1 MGCLESFISTSPLW
15 KDSFFSFQFSV
26 GYHDSARYQILDC
39 FEYQIRNYLKFT
51 NGEGVHPIIS
61 EVLLKTDAFE
71 LIGHKGVSRF
81 SDFGIDSINMMRGF
95 IIEGCN
101 DIETIVDG
109 NDIRKS
115 ALKYLEKMFINN
127 VSKLESI
134 WEGPVHNGS
143 LSQLTTLTLCKC
155 LKLKKIFSSG
165 MIKQLSRLEH
175 LKVEDC
181 PEIEEIIAESENN
194 GLKPDALPR
203 LKMLELSN
211 LPRVKCIWTSDSLK
225 WPSLEK
231 IKISMCQ
238 MLTKLPF
245 NSENAINLRCIEAH
259 QTWWSALA
267 CQDDAIEQRLK
278 SLWFQSPS

>member
-1 MGCLESFISTSPLW
+1 MRGCL
-15 KDSFFSFQFSV
+15 
-26 GYHDSARYQILDC
+26 
-39 FEYQIRNYLKFT
+39 
-51 NGEGVHPIIS
+51 
-61 EVLLKTDAFE
+61 
-71 LIGHKGVSRF
+71 
-81 SDFGIDSINMMRGF
+81 
-95 IIEGCN
+95 IEGCN
-101 DIETIVDG
+101 EIEMIVDG
-109 NDIRKS
+109 NRVKRS
-115 ALKYLEKMFINN
+115 ALICLEKMFKNN
-127 VSKLESI
+127 VPNLKSI
-134 WEGPVHNGS
+134 WEGPVHNGI
-143 LSQLTTLTLCKC
+143 LSQLTTLTICKC
-155 LKLKKIFSSG
+155 LKLKKIFSGG
-165 MIKQLSRLEH
+165 MIKQLSQLQH

-181 PEIEEIIAESENN
+181 PEIEKIIAESENN

-211 LPRVKCIWTSDSLK
+211 LPRVKSIWTSDSLK

-267 CQDDAIEQRLK
+267 CQDDAIEQRLR

>member
-1 MGCLESFISTSPLW
+1 MW

-134 WEGPVHNGS
+134 WEGPVHDGS
-143 LSQLTTLTLCKC
+143 LSQLTTITLCKC

-165 MIKQLSRLEH
+165 MIEQLSVLQHLE
-175 LKVEDC
+175 VEEC
-181 PEIEEIIAESENN
+181 PEIEELITESENN
-194 GLKPDALPR
+194 GLNPGALPR
-203 LKMLELSN
+203 LKILVLSN
-211 LPRVKCIWTSDSLK
+211 LPSLRSVWIDDSLK
-225 WPSLEK
+225 WPSLER

-238 MLTKLPF
+238 MLTRLPF
-245 NSENAINLRCIEAH
+245 NNENATNLSYIQAD
-259 QTWWSALA
+259 QSWWSALEW
-267 CQDDAIEQRLK
+267 QDDAIKQRLQ
-278 SLWFQSPS
+278 SLWSHSPL